1 MCKTKSIRVNAK
13 QNLKILAYNVEGL
26 DRELDNPLFIDM
38 IYEYDIYMCS
48 LWDMEKLRFEI
59 MPTRSM
65 GLFNGKAENEKG
77 VKKFRGNNSC
87 V

>member
-38 IYEYDIYMCS
+38 IYEYDI
-48 LWDMEKLRFEI
+48 
-59 MPTRSM
+59 
-65 GLFNGKAENEKG
+65 
-77 VKKFRGNNSC
+77 C
-87 V
+87 VLYET